1 MIEESITFENNRLKY
16 FIMTKKVFFFPILIL
31 LLLLNFSCKDE
42 VLPKPASFLRLDYPE
57 AKYVGFENECPYTF
71 EINSDA
77 IIKKEKNCDFAIT
90 YPKMKATIYLTYK
103 PVKNDI
109 DKLLRDAQKLTYEHV
124 IKADDIL
131 EQPYLNP
138 EKKVYGMF
146 YQVEG
151 NAATNAQFYATD
163 STKNFITAS
172 VYFYAKPNYD
182 SIMPAASYIK
192 NDMQRL
198 METLKWK

>member
-1 MIEESITFENNRLKY
+1 MP
-16 FIMTKKVFFFPILIL
+16 KKQLAIFAL
-31 LLLLNFSCKDE
+31 LVVLFSVFSCKKE
-42 VLPKPASFLRLDYPE
+42 VLPKPSSYLRLDYPVAE
-57 AKYVGFENECPYTF
+57 YVNFENKCPFAF
-71 EINSDA
+71 EMNSEA
-77 IIKKEKNCDFAIT
+77 VIKGEKDCGFTIT

-103 PVKNDI
+103 PVNNNI

-131 EQPYLNP
+131 EQPYLNST
-138 EKKVYGMF
+138 KKVYGMF
-146 YQVEG
+146 YQVDG
-151 NAATNAQFYATD
+151 NAATNSQFYVTD
-163 STKNFITAS
+163 SIKHFVTGS

-182 SIMPAASYIK
+182 SIMPAASYLR

>member
-1 MIEESITFENNRLKY
+1 MGKLLKY
-16 FIMTKKVFFFPILIL
+16 SCGLLIIGML
-31 LLLLNFSCKDE
+31 LMSCKNE
-42 VLPKPASFLRLDYPE
+42 VLPKPPSQLRLNYPVAE
-57 AKYVGFENECPYTF
+57 YAAFENHCPFTF
-71 EINSDA
+71 EMNSEA
-77 IIKKEKNCDFAIT
+77 VIKEDKDCGFTIT

-103 PVKNDI
+103 PVSGNI

-138 EKKVYGMF
+138 QNKVYGMF
-146 YQVEG
+146 YKVSG

-163 STKNFITAS
+163 SVKHFLTAS
-172 VYFYAKPNYD
+172 IYFYAKPNFD
-182 SIMPAASYIK
+182 SIMPAADYIR
-192 NDMQRL
+192 NDMQTL

>member
-1 MIEESITFENNRLKY
+1 MLKKQLAI
-16 FIMTKKVFFFPILIL
+16 FALLIVIFSV
-31 LLLLNFSCKDE
+31 FSCKDE
-42 VLPKPASFLRLDYPE
+42 VFPKPSSYLRLDYPE
-57 AKYVGFENECPYTF
+57 AKYVKFENQCPF
-71 EINSDA
+71 EFEMNSEA
-77 IIKKEKNCDFAIT
+77 VIKGEKNCGFTIL

-103 PVKNDI
+103 PVNNDI
-109 DKLLRDAQKLTYEHV
+109 NLLLRDAQKLTYEHV

-138 EKKVYGMF
+138 SKKVYGMF
-146 YQVEG
+146 YQVDG
-151 NAATNAQFYATD
+151 NAATNSQFYVTD
-163 STKNFITAS
+163 SIKHFVTGS

-182 SIMPAASYIK
+182 SIMPAASYVR

>member
-1 MIEESITFENNRLKY
+1 MLKKQATISLYIISLFSI
-16 FIMTKKVFFFPILIL
+16 
-31 LLLLNFSCKDE
+31 FSCKNE
-42 VLPKPASFLRLDYPE
+42 VLPKPPSYLRLDYTP
-57 AKYVGFENECPYTF
+57 ADYVNFENSVLPCAF
-71 EINSDA
+71 EINSEA
-77 IIKKEKNCDFAIT
+77 LIKGSKDSGVTIT

-103 PVKNDI
+103 PVNNNI

-131 EQPYLNP
+131 EQPYVNP
-138 EKKVYGMF
+138 SKKVYGMF
-146 YQVEG
+146 YQVDG
-151 NAATNAQFYATD
+151 NSATNSQFYVTD
-163 STKNFITAS
+163 STKHFVTGS

-182 SIMPAASYIK
+182 SIMPAASYVR